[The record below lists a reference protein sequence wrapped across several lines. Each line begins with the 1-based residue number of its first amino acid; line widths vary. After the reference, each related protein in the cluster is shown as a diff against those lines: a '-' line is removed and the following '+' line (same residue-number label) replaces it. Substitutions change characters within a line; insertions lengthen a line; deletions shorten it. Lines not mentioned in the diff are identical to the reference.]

1 MLKNIFESKEKKELR
16 KKRRDFYLQFL
27 NSGDIYF
34 DVGANYGNRIE
45 PIINDNIKVVAI
57 EPQPK
62 CINRLTKKFGNNI
75 ILIPKGLGPKKD
87 VMTMFLARAHTISTF
102 SKDFIKATQESGRFS
117 KYKWDKEIEVEIDT
131 LDNIIL
137 EHGKPSF
144 IKIDVEGFELEVL
157 KGLSSPIKYISCE
170 YTVPER
176 EESLLSCIDR
186 IAEISG
192 ENKVVF
198 NYSVGESME
207 WAMNTWLAPNEMKKL
222 VKTQEFIDTDFGDI
236 YSKVDI

>member
-27 NSGDIYF
+27 NSGDIYY

-45 PIINDNIKVVAI
+45 PIINDNIKIVAF

-62 CINRLTKKFGNNI
+62 CIKRLTKKFGDNI
-75 ILIPKGLGPKKD
+75 TLIPKGLGPKKD

-131 LDNIIL
+131 LDSIIL

-144 IKIDVEGFELEVL
+144 IKIDVEGFEYDVL

-176 EESLLSCIDR
+176 TESLVNCINR
-186 IAEISG
+186 ITEISG
-192 ENKVVF
+192 EHKVMF
-198 NYSVGESME
+198 NYSVGESMK
-207 WAMNTWLAPNEMKKL
+207 WALTDWLTSDEM
-222 VKTQEFIDTDFGDI
+222 VKEVNKQSFIDTDFGDI
-236 YSKVDI
+236 YSKIEI